1 MEFSRQEYWSGLAI
15 LFSRETSWPRSP
27 AWHCFHT
34 EASVCLW
41 PTETPSTKRLINDHL
56 DLCWPQDVRTGENFA
71 WGQFTSQGF
80 HHDLT
85 WDNEVIKPG
94 RSRIKREKEGGPSG
108 KGFYLRTQNQS
119 TFFSPSLILCPLSS
133 DLRLPAD
140 SRLPLPP
147 FAFIAGAREDA
158 SIYHTSSLSSLRRT
172 GPGHGLAAD
181 FYLKVKAHNKNI
193 TQHN

>member
-1 MEFSRQEYWSGLAI
+1 MLTTGCEDRRGFCV
-15 LFSRETSWPRSP
+15 RS
-27 AWHCFHT
+27 
-34 EASVCLW
+34 V
-41 PTETPSTKRLINDHL
+41 
-56 DLCWPQDVRTGENFA
+56 
-71 WGQFTSQGF
+71 TSQGF

-94 RSRIKREKEGGPSG
+94 RWRIKEEKEGGPSG
-108 KGFYLRTQNQS
+108 KGSYLRTQNQS
-119 TFFSPSLILCPLSS
+119 TCFSHSLVLCPLSS

-147 FAFIAGAREDA
+147 SAFIAGACEDA

-181 FYLKVKAHNKNI
+181 FYLKVKAHNRNI
-193 TQHN
+193 TQHNKSWIWKKAGSPTMF